1 VQRPRYVAWE
11 NPWGKPEAHVF
22 NLEGTP
28 YVLDARAS
36 EQVRVRLQSIEE
48 RVALLRRSGV
58 LTEQTVKD
66 YYGEKR
72 FEQVAES
79 NAIEGSTLSVGETE
93 LAVLKGITIT
103 GHDPDCGGARQSSA
117 KLALPK

>member
-1 VQRPRYVAWE
+1 M
-11 NPWGKPEAHVF
+11 F
-22 NLEGTP
+22 NLEATP
-28 YVLDARAS
+28 YLLDATASKQVKIRLDAIEDRVSLLRHSGTLS
-36 EQVRVRLQSIEE
+36 EQTIK
-48 RVALLRRSGV
+48 A
-58 LTEQTVKD
+58 

-103 GHDPDCGGARQSSA
+103 GHDPAFVRDAIALDRALTRIAELARDVSMPTNIQNS
-117 KLALPK
+117 